1 MRHPG
6 HSRNTLRGNGNY
18 VRYVRYADD
27 VRSRNPVKTQNCE
40 NRRQQQRR
48 RPKNRIENR
57 DDDDDDNRWEAGGRG
72 SVEISL
78 ENNPFSAGSGKT
90 GEKREERGK
99 EGEEEEVLTP
109 RRIGGYKPG
118 QIAPRCKKLNNYQ
131 QVCLLSNRNAVDGSL
146 HLEGNW

>member
-1 MRHPG
+1 MMICETASRGVGFKSKIFKLLQFLGSVAVVRHPG
-6 HSRNTLRGNGNY
+6 HSRNTLRRNGNY

-40 NRRQQQRR
+40 NRRQQQDDLKIGLKIETTTMMTTDGRR
-48 RPKNRIENR
+48 
-57 DDDDDDNRWEAGGRG
+57 AGGG

-99 EGEEEEVLTP
+99 GEEEEEVLTP
-109 RRIGGYKPG
+109 RRIGGY
-118 QIAPRCKKLNNYQ
+118 RR
-131 QVCLLSNRNAVDGSL
+131 V
-146 HLEGNW
+146 

>member
-6 HSRNTLRGNGNY
+6 HSRNTLRRNGNY

-40 NRRQQQRR
+40 NRRRQQQDDLKIGLKIETMMTTDGRR
-48 RPKNRIENR
+48 
-57 DDDDDDNRWEAGGRG
+57 AGGG

-90 GEKREERGK
+90 GEKREER
-99 EGEEEEVLTP
+99 EGRV
-109 RRIGGYKPG
+109 RR
-118 QIAPRCKKLNNYQ
+118 R
-131 QVCLLSNRNAVDGSL
+131 RF
-146 HLEGNW
+146 